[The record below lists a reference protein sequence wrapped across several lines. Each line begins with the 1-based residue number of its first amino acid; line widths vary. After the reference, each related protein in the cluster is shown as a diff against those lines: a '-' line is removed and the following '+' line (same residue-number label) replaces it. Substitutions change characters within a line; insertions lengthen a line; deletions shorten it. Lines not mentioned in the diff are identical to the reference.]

1 MKWITAGM
9 NNEAGMKCN
18 PTSKKRLTEY
28 WWMNVNEWN
37 QWMKDGLASLD
48 WMTANAIKNKSNIN
62 QWRSIKSNAVYFIS
76 GFNSNQKSL
85 I

>member
-28 WWMNVNEWN
+28 WSWL

-48 WMTANAIKNKSNIN
+48 WMIWK
-62 QWRSIKSNAVYFIS
+62 
-76 GFNSNQKSL
+76 
-85 I
+85 